1 MVVALTALVLAGCAS
16 SADVVQP
23 SAFPFHAAD
32 APFQLHWRLT
42 QDPHLTR
49 ADGLIERRA
58 SGVSG
63 AWVQLV
69 GLDETGRIVSFG
81 TPVLV
86 RWGTG
91 WDGETFTVALLPR
104 GGEARFAVRVQ
115 SFDYQEGGSRGRG

>member
-1 MVVALTALVLAGCAS
+1 MVALSALVLVGCAI

-23 SAFPFHAAD
+23 SAFPFHADD

-49 ADGLIERRA
+49 ADGLIERRT
-58 SGVSG
+58 SDVMD
-63 AWVQLV
+63 AWVQLI

-86 RWGTG
+86 RWGSG
-91 WDGETFTVALLPR
+91 WNGETFTVALLPR
-104 GGEARFAVRVQ
+104 GGEARFSVRVQ
-115 SFDYQEGGSRGRG
+115 NFDYLEGGSRGRG